1 MQPTAY
7 LPAATRGRQQQA
19 RQLDELYDQLGR
31 WVSSVFDD
39 SADGLRTWVPLGD
52 VMETP
57 DAYVVD
63 IDLPG
68 VSRDDINVEFDGH
81 ELLITGELKEKERT
95 GILRRR
101 TRRIGRFEYRAMLP
115 RDANVD
121 ENAVEAT
128 LDEGV
133 LTVRI
138 PKNEAAKPRR
148 IEVSGG

>member
-1 MQPTAY
+1 
-7 LPAATRGRQQQA
+7 
-19 RQLDELYDQLGR
+19 
-31 WVSSVFDD
+31 
-39 SADGLRTWVPLGD
+39 
-52 VMETP
+52 METP